1 MATLVFTALG
11 TAIGGPLGGAL
22 GSLIGN
28 QLDRTIAGS
37 SGRQGPRLKELA
49 VTTSSYGTAVPR
61 HYGTMRSAGSII
73 WSTDL
78 METTEKGKG
87 GKGKPATTAYSYS
100 VSFAVALAS
109 RPIAR
114 LGRVWADGNLL
125 VGAKGDLKVGGQLRV
140 YSGRGD
146 QPPDPIIVAEK
157 GASCPGFRDLAYC
170 VFESLQLAEF
180 GNRIPSLTFE
190 IIADDGEVSLTSM
203 VEQVSDVVEATR
215 PLESLT
221 GFSNDGGPLARTLA
235 TIDQVYPLALNAA
248 GKRLAIRAADD
259 LPADPP
265 MLPEPAIDAGAGSFG
280 AATGATRRR
289 QPDMQDIPE
298 GLRYYDISRDY
309 QAGMQ
314 RPQGRARPGRQR
326 IIEFPGA
333 LEATAARKL
342 ASAAAERAGWS
353 RETLTWRTA
362 ELDPS
367 IGPGSVVRV
376 PGNTGLWRVEGWEW
390 RDCGVEL
397 DLRRLPRSTK
407 RRIVADAGEP
417 LPASDLV
424 ATPTH
429 LAAFELPWN
438 GTGSSE
444 TRQVY
449 VAATSR
455 SRGWKGA
462 ALYREDGG
470 NLVPIGSTGS
480 RRSVLGSTLDAVLPS
495 AALVLER
502 SASVEVQLVSED
514 FVLTS
519 APLAS
524 LANGAN
530 RALIGDEIVQF
541 ATAESLGDARWRLR
555 GLLRGRG
562 GTEAAALTGHAV
574 EASFILLD
582 DTLVTVD
589 PAQLGAARE
598 VTVAAI
604 GLADQEPV
612 FAQLAN
618 PGLSLRPLSPVHPR
632 TTRNPGRGLIVEWT
646 RRARGAWTWDDL
658 LPTPLVE
665 PTESYLVGLGNVD
678 QPVARWEVSQPRLQI
693 AHDQLASLSATHRG
707 KPLWVR
713 QVGLNG
719 LSDALLLTTLA

>member
-11 TAIGGPLGGAL
+11 TAFGGPLGGAL

-37 SGRQGPRLKELA
+37 SSRQGPRLKELA

-78 METTEKGKG
+78 IETTEKGKG
-87 GKGKPATTAYSYS
+87 GKGKPATTTYSYS
-100 VSFAVALAS
+100 VSLAVALAS
-109 RPIAR
+109 RPIGR

-140 YSGRGD
+140 YDGRGD
-146 QPPDPIIVAEK
+146 QPPDPIIVAEE
-157 GASCPGFRDLAYC
+157 GASCPAFRDLAYC

-203 VEQVSDVVEATR
+203 LEQVSESVEATR

-221 GFSNDGGPLARTLA
+221 GFSNDGGPLSQTLA

-248 GKRLAIRAADD
+248 GKRLAICAADD
-259 LPADPP
+259 LPPNPP
-265 MLPEPAIDAGAGSFG
+265 ELPEPAIDAGAESFG

-314 RPQGRARPGRQR
+314 RPQGRARPGRQH

-353 RETLTWRTA
+353 RETLLWRTA

-367 IGPGSVVRV
+367 MGPGSVVRV
-376 PGNTGLWRVEGWEW
+376 PGDSGLWRIEGWEW

-397 DLRRLPRSTK
+397 NLRRVPRSTK
-407 RRIVADAGEP
+407 RRIVADAGEALSAP
-417 LPASDLV
+417 DRV
-424 ATPTH
+424 ATATH
-429 LAAFELPWN
+429 LAVFELPWS
-438 GTGSSE
+438 GAGSSE

-449 VAATSR
+449 AAAS
-455 SRGWKGA
+455 SESSGWKGA
-462 ALYREDGG
+462 ALYRADAG
-470 NLVPIGSTGS
+470 NLVPVGAVGP
-480 RRSVLGSTLDAVLPS
+480 RRSVLGSALTAVPASS
-495 AALVLER
+495 ALILEH
-502 SASVEVQLVSED
+502 SATIEVQLVSED
-514 FVLTS
+514 FVLMS
-519 APLAS
+519 ASVAS
-524 LANGAN
+524 LATGAN
-530 RALIGDEIVQF
+530 RALIDGEIMQF
-541 ATAESLGDARWRLR
+541 ATAEYYGRARWRLR

-562 GTEAAALTGHAV
+562 GTEAAALKGHPAGARFV
-574 EASFILLD
+574 LLD
-582 DTLVTVD
+582 DALVALD
-589 PAQLGAARE
+589 PAQLTGAGDIP
-598 VTVAAI
+598 VAAI

-612 FAQLAN
+612 VTRLAN
-618 PGLSLRPLSPVHPR
+618 PGLSLKPLSPVHPR
-632 TTRNPGRGLIVEWT
+632 TIRLPAGGLAFAWT
-646 RRARGAWTWDDL
+646 RRARGAWTWGDQL
-658 LPTPLVE
+658 STPLVE
-665 PTESYLVGLGNVD
+665 PTERYLVGLGQVD
-678 QPVARWEVSQPRLQI
+678 QPAVRWEVEIARLELP
-693 AHDQLASLSATHRG
+693 ADQLASLTAAHGRQ
-707 KPLWVR
+707 PLWVR
-713 QVGLNG
+713 QVGLHG
-719 LSDALLLTTLA
+719 LSDALLLTTLP

>member
-11 TAIGGPLGGAL
+11 TAFGGPLGGAL

-37 SGRQGPRLKELA
+37 SGRHGPRLKELA

-78 METTEKGKG
+78 VETTEKGKG
-87 GKGKPATTAYSYS
+87 GKGKPATTTYSYS
-100 VSFAVALAS
+100 VSFAVALSS

-140 YSGRGD
+140 YLGRGD
-146 QPPDPIIVAEK
+146 QPPDPVIVAEK
-157 GASCPGFRDLAYC
+157 GTSCPGFRDLAYC

-190 IIADDGEVSLTSM
+190 IVADDGEVSLTSM
-203 VEQVSDVVEATR
+203 VEQVSDAVEATR
-215 PLESLT
+215 SLESLT
-221 GFSNDGGPLARTLA
+221 GFSNDGGPLSQTLA

-248 GKRLAIRAADD
+248 GKRLAICAADD
-259 LPADPP
+259 LPANPP
-265 MLPEPAIDAGAGSFG
+265 TLPEPAIDAGAESFG

-298 GLRYYDISRDY
+298 GLRYYDIARDY

-342 ASAAAERAGWS
+342 ASAAAERSGWS
-353 RETLTWRTA
+353 RETLVWRTA

-376 PGNTGLWRVEGWEW
+376 PGNSGLWRIEGWEW

-407 RRIVADAGEP
+407 RRIIADAGEALSP
-417 LPASDLV
+417 PDLV
-424 ATPTH
+424 ATATH
-429 LAAFELPWN
+429 LAVFELPWS
-438 GTGSSE
+438 GAGSSE
-444 TRQVY
+444 TREIF
-449 VAATSR
+449 VAAS
-455 SRGWKGA
+455 SVSSGWKGA
-462 ALYREDGG
+462 ALYRDDAG
-470 NLVPIGSTGS
+470 NLVPIGNTGS
-480 RRSVLGSTLDAVLPS
+480 RRSVLGSSLTAVPPS
-495 AALVLER
+495 PGLMLER

-514 FVLTS
+514 FVLMD
-519 APLAS
+519 AALAS
-524 LANGAN
+524 FANGAN
-530 RALIGDEIVQF
+530 RALIGGEIVQF
-541 ATAESLGDARWRLR
+541 ATAEYLGKARWRLR
-555 GLLRGRG
+555 DLLRGRG
-562 GTEAAALTGHAV
+562 GTEAAALKGHPAG
-574 EASFILLD
+574 ASFVLLD
-582 DTLVTVD
+582 DTLVALD
-589 PAQLGAARE
+589 PAQLGGAGDIRI
-598 VTVAAI
+598 AAI
-604 GLADQEPV
+604 GLADQDPV
-612 FAQLAN
+612 VAQLAN
-618 PGLSLRPLSPVHPR
+618 AGLSLKPLSPVHPR
-632 TTRNPGRGLIVEWT
+632 TIRLPSGGLAFEWT
-646 RRARGAWTWDDL
+646 RRARGAWAWEGQL
-658 LPTPLVE
+658 STPLVE
-665 PTESYLVGLGNVD
+665 PTERYLVGLGSID
-678 QPVARWEVSQPRLQI
+678 QPAARWEVEQARLELP
-693 AHDQLASLSATHRG
+693 ADQLASLTAAHGRQ
-707 KPLWVR
+707 PLWVR
-713 QVGLNG
+713 QVGLHG